1 MAPRIGGFRIAAR
14 DASRL
19 DDGERFV

>member
-1 MAPRIGGFRIAAR
+1 MPLEIGGLRIVGW